1 AGGGIFSF
9 LAQARQLPS
18 AQFDELFATPRRHDL
33 AELARAF
40 GHHGE
45 TATNATEL
53 RAALDDGLRR
63 RGLSVVVAR
72 VPERAHN
79 VVRHEELNAL
89 VARWWSRR

>member
-1 AGGGIFSF
+1 
-9 LAQARQLPS
+9 LPP

-45 TATNATEL
+45 TVTSASQL
-53 RAALDDGLRR
+53 RDALDDGLQR

-72 VPERAHN
+72 VPDRAHN
-79 VVRHEELNAL
+79 VARHDEMNAL